1 MLFFHRRLLAFRD
14 QHQFGEV
21 SLFQRSAAEIVEQ
34 QALGNRHQ
42 ERPRLARLFQFL
54 ASEQAH
60 KGVLAQVF
68 GPLRAGDIAT

>member
-1 MLFFHRRLLAFRD
+1 MRRRLFGFGN

-21 SLFQRSAAEIVEQ
+21 SLLQRGAAEVVEQ

-54 ASEQAH
+54 TSEQAH
-60 KGVLAQVF
+60 EGVLAQVL
-68 GPLRAGDIAT
+68 GPLRAGDIAP